1 MEIQAE
7 SAADVE
13 RKPYL
18 RLHGDAARLAV
29 RLQSVLSATTT
40 EVLLVGGVGKHHGAA
55 EVATRLSLALV
66 SLNSDRRVLLLDA
79 NLKAPT
85 VNAYFQ
91 IGATKGIAHA
101 ATAERGCLDAL
112 DVTSVP
118 KLSILPAI
126 ASDVD
131 HIRDILSAVGSPLL
145 SRLRDHF
152 DIIVISGPEDTNSF
166 EFTVWATHAEH
177 VLLTT
182 AEGVHKSEI
191 VERQKTISEVGS
203 NLVGVLITH
212 ND

>member
-1 MEIQAE
+1 MEIQTE
-7 SAADVE
+7 SAADTE
-13 RKPYL
+13 RKPYH

-85 VNAYFQ
+85 VDDFFQ
-91 IGATKGIAHA
+91 IGATKGVAHA

-112 DVTSVP
+112 DVTTVP

-126 ASDVD
+126 ASDID

-152 DIIVISGPEDTNSF
+152 DIIVISGPEDTTSF